1 MTGTAQVEDV
11 RLLSLP
17 EHDVGTVRQHT
28 IKVTGTTQ
36 VEDVRLLSLP
46 EVDVGKV
53 RQHTHQGD
61 RDSTGGR
68 CEAAVTARTRCGNSK
83 SAYTST

>member
-28 IKVTGTTQ
+28 
-36 VEDVRLLSLP
+36 
-46 EVDVGKV
+46 
-53 RQHTHQGD
+53 HQGNMD
-61 RDSTGGR
+61 NTGGR

-83 SAYTST
+83 TAYTSR